1 MKNLSN
7 YMQHL
12 NFEYVISYSGLRGE
26 KFINLEKDN
35 NNQIQ
40 QIKKQ
45 IESVRFME
53 KLKLNEK
60 IQKLEAEINL
70 HNSRVINRN
79 GELHKSTEVVRKFE
93 KDDNEIQ
100 SIFKILN
107 SNFKEQ
113 AFARCLP
120 VLRDSIVFYSKED
133 KIVGILQICFSCWW
147 IKNEEEEDFEVDYK
161 IFPILK
167 DKLIQIGHRIKNE

>member
-1 MKNLSN
+1 MS
-7 YMQHL
+7 
-12 NFEYVISYSGLRGE
+12 GE
-26 KFINLEKDN
+26 KKTRLSGSWASAEKDIN
-35 NNQIQ
+35 FSNKTKQTDLALVVEG
-40 QIKKQ
+40 KKLYVSKLVLSLTS
-45 IESVRFME
+45 SVFDQM
-53 KLKLNEK
+53 
-60 IQKLEAEINL
+60 
-70 HNSRVINRN
+70 
-79 GELHKSTEVVRKFE
+79 
-93 KDDNEIQ
+93 
-100 SIFKILN
+100 LN